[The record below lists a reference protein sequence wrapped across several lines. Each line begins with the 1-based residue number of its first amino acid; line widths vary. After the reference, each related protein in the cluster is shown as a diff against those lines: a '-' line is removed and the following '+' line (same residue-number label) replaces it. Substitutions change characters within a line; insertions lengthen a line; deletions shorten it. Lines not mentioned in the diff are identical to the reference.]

1 MIDPLCRRW
10 SVNQRENDDRRVSI
24 VNEERHWSHSIERFL
39 FSMSPTRRDSSTDI
53 TNLNDNDEQQPFTT
67 SKLSSR
73 VDRRKSS
80 IAAIFDDNRRRD
92 DTKLPRPNL
101 RRLWAKY
108 DVPYVIGEEVFETKR
123 TICETILVVCSWF
136 LLILFFPFSLFL
148 TLKIVQEY
156 ERVVIFRLGRLNSTS
171 AHGPGMCFTL
181 PCIDTIHL
189 VDIRTVS
196 FDVPP
201 QEVLTRDSVTV
212 AVDAVVYYR
221 VFNPT
226 VSIANVE
233 NAQESTHLLA
243 QTSLRNVLGTRLL
256 SELLGDRGAVS
267 NMMRECLDEATDNW
281 GIKVE
286 RVEIKDVRLPKM
298 LQRIM
303 AAEAEAAREAKAKV
317 CSHAT
322 LSMTNP
328 CWSRFRSSL
337 AKENS
342 KLRELWRKQQTFS
355 LNRRMLCNYAICKH
369 WTVSLPNRIPRS
381 FSRCPLNYFPCFKRI
396 RSIRSKTR
404 RIHSLSLPL
413 VRQRHHQLL
422 LSRQE
427 WQQQISEQR
436 FCFSFGQCLRMGSSR
451 SREKQHANS

>member
-1 MIDPLCRRW
+1 
-10 SVNQRENDDRRVSI
+10 
-24 VNEERHWSHSIERFL
+24 
-39 FSMSPTRRDSSTDI
+39 MSPTRRDSSTDI

-92 DTKLPRPNL
+92 DIKLPRPNL

-156 ERVVIFRLGRLNSTS
+156 ERVVIFRLGRLNSTA

-317 CSHAT
+317 C
-322 LSMTNP
+322 L
-328 CWSRFRSSL
+328 
-337 AKENS
+337 
-342 KLRELWRKQQTFS
+342 
-355 LNRRMLCNYAICKH
+355 H
-369 WTVSLPNRIPRS
+369 WTLFVDESML
-381 FSRCPLNYFPCFKRI
+381 
-396 RSIRSKTR
+396 
-404 RIHSLSLPL
+404 
-413 VRQRHHQLL
+413 
-422 LSRQE
+422 
-427 WQQQISEQR
+427 ISV
-436 FCFSFGQCLRMGSSR
+436 
-451 SREKQHANS
+451 

>member
-1 MIDPLCRRW
+1 MTP
-10 SVNQRENDDRRVSI
+10 V
-24 VNEERHWSHSIERFL
+24 
-39 FSMSPTRRDSSTDI
+39 RRDSSTDVTI
-53 TNLNDNDEQQPFTT
+53 VNDIDEQPTFTIA
-67 SKLSSR
+67 SKSLSR
-73 VDRRKSS
+73 IDRRKSS
-80 IAAIFDDNRRRD
+80 LAAIFDDTRRRD
-92 DTKLPRPNL
+92 EANKVPRPNL

-108 DVPYVIGEEVFETKR
+108 DVPYIIGEEILENKR
-123 TICETILVVCSWF
+123 NLCETTLIIFSWALLV
-136 LLILFFPFSLFL
+136 LFFPFSLFF

-156 ERVVIFRLGRLNSTS
+156 ERAVIFRLGRLKSAA

-181 PCIDTIHL
+181 PCIDALHL

-243 QTSLRNVLGTRLL
+243 QTSLRNLLGTRLL
-256 SELLGDRGAVS
+256 SELLGDRGAIS
-267 NMMRECLDEATDNW
+267 NLMRGCLDEATDNW

-317 CSHAT
+317 RY
-322 LSMTNP
+322 L
-328 CWSRFRSSL
+328 
-337 AKENS
+337 
-342 KLRELWRKQQTFS
+342 
-355 LNRRMLCNYAICKH
+355 
-369 WTVSLPNRIPRS
+369 
-381 FSRCPLNYFPCFKRI
+381 
-396 RSIRSKTR
+396 
-404 RIHSLSLPL
+404 
-413 VRQRHHQLL
+413 
-422 LSRQE
+422 
-427 WQQQISEQR
+427 EQDY
-436 FCFSFGQCLRMGSSR
+436 
-451 SREKQHANS
+451 

>member
-1 MIDPLCRRW
+1 
-10 SVNQRENDDRRVSI
+10 
-24 VNEERHWSHSIERFL
+24 
-39 FSMSPTRRDSSTDI
+39 MSPTRRDSSTDT
-53 TNLNDNDEQQPFTT
+53 TNLNDNDEQQPFTP
-67 SKLSSR
+67 SKLPSR

-92 DTKLPRPNL
+92 DGPKLARPNL

-108 DVPYVIGEEVFETKR
+108 DVPYVIGEEVFDTKR
-123 TICETILVVCSWF
+123 TFCETILLGCSWF
-136 LLILFFPFSLFL
+136 LLVLFFPFSLFL

-317 CSHAT
+317 RSP
-322 LSMTNP
+322 MTTVED
-328 CWSRFRSSL
+328 SSV
-337 AKENS
+337 
-342 KLRELWRKQQTFS
+342 F
-355 LNRRMLCNYAICKH
+355 I
-369 WTVSLPNRIPRS
+369 
-381 FSRCPLNYFPCFKRI
+381 
-396 RSIRSKTR
+396 SI
-404 RIHSLSLPL
+404 
-413 VRQRHHQLL
+413 
-422 LSRQE
+422 
-427 WQQQISEQR
+427 
-436 FCFSFGQCLRMGSSR
+436 
-451 SREKQHANS
+451 